1 MRHTTTVLLTAALAS
16 AHLLMTSCNGGAP
29 ETGQQARPDEH
40 MFPVEVARPKLQEVE
55 HTLDAVG
62 SFQAEEN
69 VSISAE
75 VAGTVKTIHV
85 DEGAPVARGDVLLE
99 IDDEKARL
107 EVARTEAL
115 LREAR
120 ARLQNAHTTLKRK
133 TTLFQDKVIG
143 EHDYDDARTQVALNT
158 AMVDEL
164 QARLETARTSLRDTL
179 VRAPID
185 GIVSSRLVSPGEY
198 VKVGADL
205 YTMVD
210 TDPLKLVFSL
220 PEKHAGEI
228 APGQRVS
235 LTTRAHAGKAFTG
248 TIYYISPTVDQNT
261 RTIEVKARVPNKK
274 RLLKPGFYSSVT
286 VFLGRR
292 TSLVLPESAVVVREG
307 TILVMAVQDGR
318 IVYKQV
324 ATGMRF
330 NGSVEILH
338 GVSPEDNIVVSG
350 RSEITEGTPVRIA
363 GRDGS
368 GA

>member
-1 MRHTTTVLLTAALAS
+1 MRHTTPALGTAAFFTVLL
-16 AHLLMTSCNGGAP
+16 LMTACNGNAP
-29 ETGQQARPDEH
+29 DTVLQARPDEH
-40 MFPVEVARPKLQEVE
+40 MFPVEVARPELQEVE

-62 SFQAEEN
+62 EFQAEED
-69 VSISAE
+69 VSISTE
-75 VAGTVKTIHV
+75 VAGTIKTIHV
-85 DEGAPVARGDVLLE
+85 DEGFPVARGEVLLE

-107 EVARTEAL
+107 EVDRTEAL

-120 ARLQNAHTTLKRK
+120 ARLQHALTTLKRQ
-133 TTLFQDKVIG
+133 TTLFKDKVIG

-164 QARLETARTSLRDTL
+164 QARLETVRRSLRDTL

-185 GIVSSRLVSPGEY
+185 GIVSSRLVAPGEY

-205 YTMVD
+205 YTIVD

-220 PEKHAGEI
+220 PEKHAGAV
-228 APGQRVS
+228 APGQRISVR
-235 LTTRAHAGKAFTG
+235 TRAHAGKVFNG
-248 TIYYISPTVDQNT
+248 TIYYISPTVEQNT
-261 RTIEVKARVPNKK
+261 RTIEVKARVPNGKN
-274 RLLKPGFYSSVT
+274 LLKPGFYGCVT
-286 VFLGRR
+286 VFLATR

-330 NGSVEILH
+330 NGMVEILS
-338 GVSPEDNIVVSG
+338 GVTLEDNIVVSG
-350 RSEITEGTPVRIA
+350 RSEITRGTPVSISSR
-363 GRDGS
+363 GGS
-368 GA
+368 GN